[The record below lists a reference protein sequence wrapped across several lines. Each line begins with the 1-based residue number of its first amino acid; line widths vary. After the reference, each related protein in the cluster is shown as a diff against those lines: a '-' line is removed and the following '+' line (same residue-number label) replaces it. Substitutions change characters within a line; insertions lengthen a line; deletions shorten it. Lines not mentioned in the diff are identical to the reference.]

1 MYKHWKK
8 IADNSI
14 KLRVFDALKN
24 NVDYDKQIVLGIP
37 ASYLDDK
44 VFNQDSSF
52 LKDALFM
59 STLIQNHNHIGC
71 HTLGHSERHY

>member
-8 IADNSI
+8 IADSNI
-14 KLRVFDALKN
+14 KSRVFDSLKN

-52 LKDALFM
+52 HKDAPFM
-59 STLIQNHNHIGC
+59 STLIQNPNHIGAI
-71 HTLGHSERHY
+71 L